1 MIRFMVRKFMT
12 ADAIPDPTAREIAGA
27 IPLPSALVGAESRLL
42 GLRERAD
49 QLADELKWLRAS
61 CNAAIID
68 GPPVRAIRATDAI
81 AHGVDREIVAARQ
94 KVDAARGGY
103 IRQVRQALE
112 PMRAKAEGGARE
124 AITKLL
130 RNWATLDEIA
140 FEMRRVR
147 SPGAARDRV
156 TAEKFRVLI
165 YEFIKSGIGREFAD
179 AIVKTSCDR
188 LARSATVTSQD
199 TGLDEIERAAACD
212 RARSKTHRRGINP
225 PSRREVA
232 KATAAGPHIPGN

>member
-94 KVDAARGGY
+94 KVDTARAGY
-103 IRQVRQALE
+103 VRQIRQALE
-112 PMRAKAEGGARE
+112 PRRAVAEAGARA
-124 AITKLL
+124 AIRTLL
-130 RNWATLDEIA
+130 KHWETLDDIA
-140 FEMRRVR
+140 VEMRRVR
-147 SPGAARDRV
+147 SPGAGRDRV
-156 TAEKFRVLI
+156 TAGQFQLLV
-165 YEFIKSGIGREFAD
+165 YEFIKSGIGRESAD
-179 AIVKTSCDR
+179 AIVKTPRDR
-188 LARSATVTSQD
+188 LVKQ
-199 TGLDEIERAAACD
+199 
-212 RARSKTHRRGINP
+212 
-225 PSRREVA
+225 
-232 KATAAGPHIPGN
+232 ATANQDPGEQAAE